1 MLTFKEFQQK
11 TETKPKFTGKR
22 LVMLDSKASH
32 KTITT
37 HAKNASLK
45 LASFSDYKKD
55 VQDYNK
61 AFDESDGIVFEM
73 FGIAVINENND
84 KQISMLTESSSS
96 KNTFIY
102 SEPERYVYALVDS
115 FEEFMRGYKSAVDDI
130 YSKVTSKG
138 KHPSLK
144 NTVFQDDATAS
155 WGIHA
160 INALNSKYTGKG
172 VNVAILDTG
181 FNLKHPD
188 FVGRVVTSKSFI
200 RGQKVDDQNG
210 HGSHCTGI
218 STGNI
223 NKKTGKRYGVAKDA
237 NIFIGKVLSNAGSG
251 SDSGILAGIE
261 WAITNNCKIISMSL
275 GAAVEQGETYSNIY
289 NDLAKKAL
297 DKGTLIVAAAGN
309 ESSRSRGIIA
319 PVGHPANC
327 PAIMA
332 VAALD
337 NHLDIADFSC
347 GGVNGDGGQV
357 DIAAPG
363 VDVYS
368 SWKSPENYE
377 TISGTSM
384 ATPCVAGVAALFW
397 EANPNAK
404 ASDIWMFLT
413 QNAKRL
419 NLNAS
424 DVGAGLVQVRRNFKQ
439 FYS

>member
-1 MLTFKEFQQK
+1 MLTFKEFQQQ
-11 TETKPKFTGKR
+11 TEARPKFTGKR
-22 LVMLDSKASH
+22 LVMLASKATH
-32 KTITT
+32 KTIST
-37 HAKNASLK
+37 HAKNVSLK
-45 LASFSDYKKD
+45 LASFSDYKKGD
-55 VQDYNK
+55 EDFHK
-61 AFDESDGIVFEM
+61 AFEEADGIVFEQ
-73 FGIAVINENND
+73 FGVAVINQDKD

-138 KHPSLK
+138 KSSSLK
-144 NTVFQDDATAS
+144 SGSYQDDAVAS

-160 INALNSKYTGKG
+160 VNVLTSKYTGKG

-188 FVGRVVTSKSFI
+188 FVGRVVNSKSFV

-223 NKKTGKRYGVAKDA
+223 NKTTGRRYGVAKDA

-251 SDSGILAGIE
+251 SDSGILAGME
-261 WAITNNCKIISMSL
+261 WAITNNCKVISMSL
-275 GAAVEQGETYSNIY
+275 GAPVEPGETYSNIY

-297 DKGTLIVAAAGN
+297 SKGTLIVAAAGN
-309 ESSRSRGIIA
+309 ESRRDRGIIA

-327 PAIMA
+327 PSIMA

-337 NHLDIADFSC
+337 NNLDIAYFSC
-347 GGVNGDGGQV
+347 GGINADGGQV

-363 VDVYS
+363 VDIYS
-368 SWKSPENYE
+368 SWKSPDNYN

-384 ATPCVAGVAALFW
+384 ATPNVAGVAALFW
-397 EANPNAK
+397 EANPNASG
-404 ASDIWMFLT
+404 SDIWMYLT

-419 NLNAS
+419 TLNAS
-424 DVGAGLVQVRRNFKQ
+424 DVGAGLVQAPK
-439 FYS
+439 